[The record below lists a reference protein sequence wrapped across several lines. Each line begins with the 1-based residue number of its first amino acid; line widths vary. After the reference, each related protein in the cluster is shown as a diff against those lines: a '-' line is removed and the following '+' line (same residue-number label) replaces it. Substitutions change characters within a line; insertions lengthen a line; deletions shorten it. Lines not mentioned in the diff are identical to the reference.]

1 MTLNTDEVDCNN
13 AGGNCPKYDAV
24 KADGIKDS
32 KDAKKVVQS
41 KNVKAQKKARR
52 AAAKKSGAD
61 KKKKM
66 TRTQRLA
73 RRAKFWKWFSRQ
85 SPEVQAEVMSKAPA
99 SRAAGMTSPGA
110 GSSGA
115 ATKGANVAK

>member
-13 AGGNCPKYDAV
+13 AGGNCPKYNAV
-24 KADGIKDS
+24 NADDIKES
-32 KDAKKVVQS
+32 QDAKKVVQS

-52 AAAKKSGAD
+52 AAAKKNGAD

-73 RRAKFWKWFSRQ
+73 RRVKFWKWFSRQ
-85 SPEVQAEVMSKAPA
+85 TPEVQNEIMGKAPS
-99 SRAAGMTSPGA
+99 SRSAGMVSPGA

-115 ATKGANVAK
+115 AAKGANVAE

>member
-24 KADGIKDS
+24 KADNIKDA

-41 KNVKAQKKARR
+41 KNVKAQKKAKR

-99 SRAAGMTSPGA
+99 SRASGMVAP

-115 ATKGANVAK
+115 AAKGANVAK

>member
-1 MTLNTDEVDCNN
+1 MTLNTDEVECNN

-24 KADGIKDS
+24 KVDGIKDS
-32 KDAKKVVQS
+32 KDTKKVVQS

-52 AAAKKSGAD
+52 AAAKKNGAD

-85 SPEVQAEVMSKAPA
+85 TPEAQAEIMGKAPS
-99 SRAAGMTSPGA
+99 SRKEGMVAPGA

-115 ATKGANVAK
+115 AAKGANVAK